1 MSDWEETLRALEFDR
16 LLEHLEPYALSEPG
30 AAELRACRPFADA
43 NALRREQALV
53 SEMRRVL
60 DFDDPFPIDAFTDIR
75 PHLRKASIEDNL
87 LSPKELVEVSS
98 TATLAAN
105 LRKYFRGKLDRYPAL
120 AELIE
125 PVASFAWLHKEI
137 IYAIDPKTF
146 EVLDRASSDL
156 ARVRKQIVSTQ
167 EHARRRM
174 EALQRELARQGL
186 LQEDLVTLRDG
197 RLVLMVKEEHRNK
210 VPGLIH
216 GHSASG
222 QSYFIEPVEAFELN
236 NRVQELRVQEQR
248 EVERILRR
256 LTALVRGELPGL
268 EQNFRVLVTLDR
280 LHAKAR
286 FSQDLQATEPVFNT
300 HGRVRLLQGR
310 HPLLL
315 LRWKDPKRV
324 VPLDLDLGENFTTLV
339 VTGPNA
345 GGKTVALKT
354 VGLLTVM
361 ALSGL
366 HITATMGSEIALVD
380 QVFADIGDEQSVEM
394 DLSTFSS
401 RVRKL
406 KSILDEATA
415 ESLVLVDEIGTGT
428 DPEEGAAL
436 AMAILEELT
445 KRGTRTMVTTHH
457 GALKAFAHETPGVEN
472 GSMEFDAET
481 LQPTY
486 RFRSGVPGSS
496 YAFEIAERLGLP
508 ERLIRRAREFV
519 GEEKHRLERLIVD
532 LERRVQDLDERSRK
546 LSIRESELEGLV
558 KLYRQ
563 RVEELKREEK
573 ARKKQALE
581 EADEIL
587 RRANA
592 LVEKTIREI
601 RETQAEREAV
611 RAARAELEKERQR
624 TEELLRTFRKDEQV
638 QQPQT
643 PRPVAVGEEV
653 VWKKFGTEGRVLDE
667 PDEDGRVLLEAGSVK
682 MRVPVAELEVKPG
695 GKKRRRRGGSRYAL
709 ETAPNVRGELDI
721 RGLTVEEALEQVDRY
736 LDAAVLAGF
745 EQVRIIHGKGTG
757 RLREQIR
764 RYLQKDPRVRSYRLG
779 TWEEGDI
786 GVTIVELKP

>member
-1 MSDWEETLRALEFDR
+1 MSEWQETLRTLEFDR
-16 LLEHLEPYALSEPG
+16 LLDYLEPYALSEPG
-30 AAELRACRPFADA
+30 AAELRASHPYEDPE
-43 NALRREQALV
+43 ALRREQALV

-60 DFDDPFPIDAFTDIR
+60 DFDDPFPIDAFPDIR

-87 LSPKELVEVSS
+87 LSPQELVEVSS
-98 TATLAAN
+98 TAMLAYN
-105 LRKYFRGKLDRYPAL
+105 LRKYFRGKLDRYPSL
-120 AELIE
+120 AEVIE

-137 IYAIDPKTF
+137 SYAIDLKTF
-146 EVLDRASSDL
+146 EVLDRASPDL
-156 ARVRKQIVSTQ
+156 SRVRKQIVSTQ

-174 EALQRELARQGL
+174 ESLQRELARQGL

-248 EVERILRR
+248 EVERILKR

-268 EQNFRVLVTLDR
+268 EANFRVLVTLDR

-286 FSQDLQATEPVFNT
+286 FSQDLGATEPVLNT
-300 HGRVRLLQGR
+300 HGRIRLLQGR

-315 LRWKDPKRV
+315 LRWKDPRRV

-366 HITATMGSEIALVD
+366 HIPATTGSEIALVD
-380 QVFADIGDEQSVEM
+380 HVFADIGDEQSVEA

-401 RVRKL
+401 RVRRL
-406 KSILDEATA
+406 KEILDRATS

-436 AMAILEELT
+436 AMAVLEELT
-445 KRGTRTMVTTHH
+445 RRGTRTMVTTHH
-457 GALKAFAHETPGVEN
+457 GALKAFAYETEGVEN
-472 GSMEFDAET
+472 GSMEFDVET

-486 RFRSGVPGSS
+486 RFRSGIPGSS
-496 YAFEIAERLGLP
+496 YAFEIAERFGLP
-508 ERLIRRAREFV
+508 ESLIQRARAFV

-532 LERRVQDLDERSRK
+532 LERRIQELDERSRK
-546 LSIRESELEGLV
+546 LSLKESELEGLV

-563 RVEELKREEK
+563 KVEELKREEK

-587 RRANA
+587 RKANA
-592 LVEKTIREI
+592 LIEKTIREI
-601 RETQAEREAV
+601 RETQAERQAV
-611 RAARAELEKERQR
+611 RAARAELEQERRR
-624 TEELLRTFRKDEQV
+624 TRELLETFRKEEPAPEQRA
-638 QQPQT
+638 PAA
-643 PRPVAVGEEV
+643 VAAGQEV
-653 VWKKFGTEGRVLDE
+653 IWKKFGTEGRVLDE

-682 MRVPVAELEVKPG
+682 MRVPVSELEVKSGG
-695 GKKRRRRGGSRYAL
+695 GKRKSRGGSRYDL
-709 ETAPNVRGELDI
+709 ETAPGVRDEVDV

-757 RLREQIR
+757 KLREQIR
-764 RYLQKDPRVRSYRLG
+764 RFLQGDPRVLSYRLG